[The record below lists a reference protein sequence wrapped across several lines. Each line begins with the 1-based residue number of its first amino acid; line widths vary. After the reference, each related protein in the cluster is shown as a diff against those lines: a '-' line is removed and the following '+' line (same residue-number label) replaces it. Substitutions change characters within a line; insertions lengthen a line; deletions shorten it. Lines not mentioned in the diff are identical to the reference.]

1 MAGTLTKKRFT
12 ADEYHRMAQVGILG
26 ERDRVELI
34 DGEIVVMTPIGHRHN
49 ACVAHAT
56 RALVRAAGDD
66 AIVQPQ
72 GSVRLDLFY
81 EPEPDL
87 VLLRPR
93 ADFYSTR
100 PRSPGDVL
108 LVIEIADS
116 SLEYDRDVKAPVYA
130 AAGIPEYWLADLNA
144 NVVWCYSSPG
154 EGTYRTVDERHRG
167 ESIAPHLLPACA
179 IAVDVLLTE

>member
-1 MAGTLTKKRFT
+1 MALTLTKRRFT

-26 ERDRVELI
+26 ERGVELI
-34 DGEIVVMTPIGHRHN
+34 DGEIVVMTPIGHRH
-49 ACVAHAT
+49 AAVVTHAT
-56 RALVRAAGDD
+56 RALVRAAGDK

-100 PRSPGDVL
+100 SRGPQDVL
-108 LVIEIADS
+108 LVIEVADS
-116 SLEYDRDVKAPVYA
+116 SLEYDRDVKGPAYA
-130 AAGIPEYWLADLNA
+130 TAAIPEYWLVDLNG
-144 NVVWCYSSPG
+144 NVLWGYSSPEAG
-154 EGTYRTVDERHRG
+154 AYRTVEPFRRG
-167 ESIAPHLLPACA
+167 QSIAPQLLPWCHILA
-179 IAVDVLLTE
+179 DVLLID